1 MKTVFATV
9 VLGLSI
15 STVALAEPFN
25 MGSQHNPTA
34 VRSSAM
40 VDSASLAA
48 DLGDF
53 NERGA
58 DYRHD
63 GLKTSKAPRAEM
75 TDAVTPTHRPQGWI
89 GPDAWNS

>member
-1 MKTVFATV
+1 
-9 VLGLSI
+9 
-15 STVALAEPFN
+15 

-48 DLGDF
+48 DLGGF

-63 GLKTSKAPRAEM
+63 GPTTSKAPRAEM
-75 TDAVTPTHRPQGWI
+75 TNATVPAHRSPGWI